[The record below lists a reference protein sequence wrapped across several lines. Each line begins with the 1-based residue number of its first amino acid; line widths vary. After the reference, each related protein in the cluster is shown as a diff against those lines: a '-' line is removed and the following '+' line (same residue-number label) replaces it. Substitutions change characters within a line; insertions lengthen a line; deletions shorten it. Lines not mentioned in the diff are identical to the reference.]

1 MHIFFLSENI
11 ALTATLITFST
22 NSNFVECTM
31 AIISNVTIGGVL
43 IPNREADNTV
53 EIRYYGFKGC
63 KSCYYR
69 HDK

>member
-1 MHIFFLSENI
+1 MHFFLSANM

-22 NSNFVECTM
+22 NSNFCEYTTVV
-31 AIISNVTIGGVL
+31 ISNVTIGSVI

-53 EIRYYGFKGC
+53 EIRYYGFKMC